1 MASKSEVFASRW
13 GMMLAMLGMAVG
25 TGNIW
30 RFPRIVARNGGGS
43 FLVAWVVFLLLWSI
57 PLILVE
63 FSLGKATRSGTVGA
77 FGRLIGKKFAWM
89 GAWVGWCATA
99 IMFYYSVVMGWC
111 IRHLAAT
118 LTGAIP
124 GSTPDAFWNSFAA
137 SPQALLTHAV
147 AIGLGVMVV
156 ARGVRGI
163 ERVASV
169 LIPSLIVLVVVLAVR
184 AITLPGA
191 VAGLNFLFTPQWG
204 ELLDYRVWLEALTQN
219 AWDTGAGWGLILTY
233 AVYMRRNEDTSLN
246 AFTLGFGNN
255 SMSLLAGI
263 MVICTAFALAPDAAQ
278 QLRGVG
284 NEGLTFIWLP
294 ELFSTMPG
302 GRFFMAIFFL
312 ALIFAAWT
320 SLISMIELATR
331 VLVDAGA
338 PRGRAI
344 WWVGIVGFLA
354 GVPSALSMGFF
365 ANQDTVW
372 SIGLMLS
379 GFFFAFAV
387 MKFGVRR
394 FRQELINHPGSD
406 LNVGRWW
413 EWAIVLCSVE
423 AVVLMAW
430 WFFQAW
436 GEGWRSA
443 FNPFSAFS
451 IGTVLLQW
459 GLVLVVLW
467 LINPWLARRTGMT
480 EEAAELETGAL
491 EGGAAR

>member
-1 MASKSEVFASRW
+1 
-13 GMMLAMLGMAVG
+13 MLGMAVG

-77 FGRLIGKKFAWM
+77 FGKAIGRKFAWM
-89 GAWVGWCATA
+89 GTWVGWCAAA

-111 IRHLAAT
+111 IRHFVAALA
-118 LTGAIP
+118 GEIP
-124 GSTPDAFWNSFAA
+124 SAVPDAFWNSFAA
-137 SPQALLTHAV
+137 SPGALLTHAI
-147 AIGLGVMVV
+147 AMSLGVVVV

-163 ERVASV
+163 ERVASI
-169 LIPSLIVLVVVLAVR
+169 LIPSLVVLVIVLAVR

-191 VAGLNFLFTPQWG
+191 SAGLNFLFTPQWG
-204 ELLDYRVWLEALTQN
+204 QLLDYRVWLEALTQN

-278 QLRGVG
+278 QLEGLG

-294 ELFSTMPG
+294 QLFATMPA

-331 VLVDAGA
+331 VLVDAGVTRA
-338 PRGRAI
+338 RAI
-344 WWVGIVGFLA
+344 WMVGIVGFLA

-394 FRQELINHPGSD
+394 FRLELINHPGSD
-406 LNVGRWW
+406 LKVGRWW
-413 EWAIVLCSVE
+413 EWAIVLVAVE
-423 AVVLMAW
+423 AIVLMVW

-443 FNPFSAFS
+443 FNPYSAFS
-451 IGTVLLQW
+451 IGTVVLQW
-459 GLVLVVLW
+459 AIVLVVFW
-467 LINPWLARRTGMT
+467 LINPWLTKRSGVPD
-480 EEAAELETGAL
+480 L
-491 EGGAAR
+491 GGLGG

>member
-1 MASKSEVFASRW
+1 
-13 GMMLAMLGMAVG
+13 MMLAMLGMAVG

-43 FLVAWVVFLLLWSI
+43 FLIAWVVFLLLWSI

-77 FGRLIGKKFAWM
+77 FGKLIGKKFAWM
-89 GAWVGWCATA
+89 GTWVGWCATA

-137 SPQALLTHAV
+137 SPQALLTHAI
-147 AIGLGVMVV
+147 AIGLGVLVV

-169 LIPSLIVLVVVLAVR
+169 LIPSLVILVVVLAVR

-294 ELFSTMPG
+294 ELFGTMPG

-406 LNVGRWW
+406 LKVGRWW

-430 WFFQAW
+430 WFLQAW

-459 GLVLVVLW
+459 GLVLIVLW
-467 LINPWLARRTGMT
+467 LINPWLTRRTGVT
-480 EEAAELETGAL
+480 EEEAKLETGAL
-491 EGGAAR
+491 DA

>member
-1 MASKSEVFASRW
+1 VATF
-13 GMMLAMLGMAVG
+13 
-25 TGNIW
+25 TG
-30 RFPRIVARNGGGS
+30 
-43 FLVAWVVFLLLWSI
+43 
-57 PLILVE
+57 E
-63 FSLGKATRSGTVGA
+63 
-77 FGRLIGKKFAWM
+77 
-89 GAWVGWCATA
+89 
-99 IMFYYSVVMGWC
+99 
-111 IRHLAAT
+111 
-118 LTGAIP
+118 IP
-124 GSTPDAFWNSFAA
+124 GATPDAFWSGYAA
-137 SPQALLTHAV
+137 SPQAVLTHAV
-147 AIGLGVMVV
+147 AIGLGVAVV
-156 ARGVRGI
+156 AWGVRGI
-163 ERVASV
+163 EKVASV
-169 LIPSLIVLVVVLAVR
+169 LIPSLVILVVVLAVR

-191 VAGLNFLFTPQWG
+191 VDGLNFLFTPQWG
-204 ELLDYRVWLEALTQN
+204 QLLDYRVWLEALTQN

-255 SMSLLAGI
+255 SMSLLAAI

-278 QLRGVG
+278 QLQGVG

-294 ELFSTMPG
+294 QLFGTMAG
-302 GRFFMAIFFL
+302 GRFFMALFFL
-312 ALIFAAWT
+312 ALTFAAWT

-331 VLVDAGA
+331 VLVDAGM
-338 PRGRAI
+338 PRNRAI

-394 FRQELINHPGSD
+394 FRTELINHPGSD
-406 LNVGRWW
+406 LKVGRWW
-413 EWAIVLCSVE
+413 EWAIILCAVE

-443 FNPFSAFS
+443 FTPLSTFS

-459 GLVLVVLW
+459 AIVLAVLW
-467 LINPWLARRTGMT
+467 LVTPWLARRSG
-480 EEAAELETGAL
+480 APETGGGVDL
-491 EGGAAR
+491 EVEG

>member
-1 MASKSEVFASRW
+1 
-13 GMMLAMLGMAVG
+13 MMLAMLGMAVG

-77 FGRLIGKKFAWM
+77 FGKLIGKRFAWM

-111 IRHLAAT
+111 IRHLVAT
-118 LTGAIP
+118 LSGGIP
-124 GSTPDAFWNSFAA
+124 GATPDAFWNDYAA
-137 SPQALLTHAV
+137 APQALLTHAV
-147 AIGLGVMVV
+147 AISLGVMVV
-156 ARGVRGI
+156 AKGVRGI
-163 ERVASV
+163 EKVASI
-169 LIPSLIVLVVVLAVR
+169 LIPSLVVLVVVLAIR

-191 VAGLNFLFTPQWG
+191 AAGLNFLFTPDWG
-204 ELLDYRVWLEALTQN
+204 QLLDYRVWLEALTQN

-255 SMSLLAGI
+255 SMSLLAAI

-294 ELFSTMPG
+294 QLFGTMPA
-302 GRFFMAIFFL
+302 GRFFMALFFL

-331 VLVDAGA
+331 VLVDAGVS
-338 PRGRAI
+338 RGRGI

-365 ANQDTVW
+365 ANQDNVW

-394 FRQELINHPGSD
+394 FRTELINHPGSD
-406 LNVGRWW
+406 LKVGRWW

-423 AVVLMAW
+423 AVVLMVW

-436 GEGWRSA
+436 GEGWRAA
-443 FNPFSAFS
+443 FNPLSAFS

-459 GLVLVVLW
+459 GLVLIVLW
-467 LINPWLARRTGMT
+467 LINPWLTKRSGITD
-480 EEAAELETGAL
+480 EPAALETANSL
-491 EGGAAR
+491 D

>member
-1 MASKSEVFASRW
+1 
-13 GMMLAMLGMAVG
+13 MMLAMLGMAVG

-77 FGRLIGKKFAWM
+77 FGKLIGKKFAWM
-89 GAWVGWCATA
+89 GTWVGWCATA

-111 IRHLAAT
+111 IRHLVAT

-137 SPQALLTHAV
+137 SPGALLTHAV
-147 AIGLGVMVV
+147 AIALGVVVV

-169 LIPSLIVLVVVLAVR
+169 LIPSLVVLVIVLAVR

-191 VAGLNFLFTPQWG
+191 VAGLNFLFTPEWG
-204 ELLDYRVWLEALTQN
+204 QLLDYRVWLEALTQN

-278 QLRGVG
+278 QLQGVG

-294 ELFSTMPG
+294 ELFGTMPG
-302 GRFFMAIFFL
+302 GRFFMALFFL

-338 PRGRAI
+338 HRGRAI

-354 GVPSALSMGFF
+354 GIPSALALGFF

-372 SIGLMLS
+372 SIGLRLS

-394 FRQELINHPGSD
+394 FREELINHPGSD
-406 LNVGRWW
+406 LKIGRWW

-423 AVVLMAW
+423 AVVLMVW
-430 WFFQAW
+430 WFVQAW
-436 GEGWRSA
+436 GGDWRAA
-443 FNPFSAFS
+443 FNPISAFS
-451 IGTVLLQW
+451 LGTVLLQW
-459 GLVLVVLW
+459 GLVLIVIW
-467 LINPWLARRTGMT
+467 LINPWLARRTGVT
-480 EEAAELETGAL
+480 DEPADLETGAS
-491 EGGAAR
+491 EV

>member
-1 MASKSEVFASRW
+1 
-13 GMMLAMLGMAVG
+13 MMLAMLGMAVG

-77 FGRLIGKKFAWM
+77 FGKLIGKKFAWM
-89 GAWVGWCATA
+89 GTWVGWCATA

-111 IRHLAAT
+111 IRHLVAT

-137 SPQALLTHAV
+137 SPGALLTHAV
-147 AIGLGVMVV
+147 AIALGVVVV

-169 LIPSLIVLVVVLAVR
+169 LIPSLVVLVIVLAVR

-191 VAGLNFLFTPQWG
+191 VAGLNFLFTPEWG
-204 ELLDYRVWLEALTQN
+204 QLLDYRVWLEALTQN

-278 QLRGVG
+278 QLQGVG

-294 ELFSTMPG
+294 ELFGTMPG
-302 GRFFMAIFFL
+302 GRFFMALFFL

-338 PRGRAI
+338 HRGRAI

-354 GVPSALSMGFF
+354 GIPSALAMGFF

-394 FRQELINHPGSD
+394 FREELINHPGSD
-406 LNVGRWW
+406 LKIGRWW

-423 AVVLMAW
+423 AVVLMVW
-430 WFFQAW
+430 WFVQAW
-436 GEGWRSA
+436 GGDWRAA
-443 FNPFSAFS
+443 FNPISAFS
-451 IGTVLLQW
+451 LGTVLLQW
-459 GLVLVVLW
+459 GLVLIVIW
-467 LINPWLARRTGMT
+467 LINPWLARRTGVT
-480 EEAAELETGAL
+480 DEPADLETGAS
-491 EGGAAR
+491 EV

>member
-1 MASKSEVFASRW
+1 
-13 GMMLAMLGMAVG
+13 MMLAMLGMAVG

>member
-1 MASKSEVFASRW
+1 
-13 GMMLAMLGMAVG
+13 MMLAMLGMAVG

-30 RFPRIVARNGGGS
+30 RFPRIVAKNGGGS

-77 FGRLIGKKFAWM
+77 FGKLIGRRFAWM
-89 GAWVGWCATA
+89 GAWVGWCAAA

-111 IRHLAAT
+111 IRHLVAA
-118 LTGAIP
+118 LSGGIP
-124 GSTPDAFWNSFAA
+124 GATPDAFWSTYAA

-147 AIGLGVMVV
+147 AITLGVVVV

-163 ERVASV
+163 EKVASV
-169 LIPSLIVLVVVLAVR
+169 LIPSLVVLVVVLAIR

-191 VAGLNFLFTPQWG
+191 AAGLNFLFTPNWG
-204 ELLDYRVWLEALTQN
+204 QLLDYRVWLEALTQN

-278 QLRGVG
+278 QLRGVD

-294 ELFSTMPG
+294 QLFGTMPA
-302 GRFFMAIFFL
+302 GRFFMALFFL

-331 VLVDAGA
+331 VLVDAGVS
-338 PRGRAI
+338 RGRAI

-365 ANQDTVW
+365 GNQDTVW

-387 MKFGVRR
+387 MKFGVRK
-394 FRQELINHPGSD
+394 FRTELINHPGSD
-406 LNVGRWW
+406 LKVGRWW
-413 EWAIVLCSVE
+413 EWAIVLCAVE
-423 AVVLMAW
+423 AVVLMVW

-436 GEGWRSA
+436 GEGWRTA
-443 FNPFSAFS
+443 FNPVSAFS

-459 GLVLVVLW
+459 GLVLIVLW
-467 LINPWLARRTGMT
+467 LVNPWLTKRSGITD
-480 EEAAELETGAL
+480 EPAALETGSATD
-491 EGGAAR
+491 

>member
-1 MASKSEVFASRW
+1 
-13 GMMLAMLGMAVG
+13 MLGMAVG

-63 FSLGKATRSGTVGA
+63 FSMGKATRSGTVGA
-77 FGRLIGKKFAWM
+77 FGKLIGKKFAWM
-89 GAWVGWCATA
+89 GAWIGWCATA

-111 IRHLAAT
+111 IRHLVAT
-118 LTGAIP
+118 FTGEIP
-124 GSTPDAFWNSFAA
+124 GATPDAFWNSFAA
-137 SPQALLTHAV
+137 SPQAILTHAI
-147 AIGLGVMVV
+147 AIGLGVAVI
-156 ARGVRGI
+156 AWGVRGI
-163 ERVASV
+163 EKVASI
-169 LIPSLIVLVVVLAVR
+169 LIPSLVILVVVLAVR

-191 VAGLNFLFTPQWG
+191 VEGLNFLFTPQWG
-204 ELLDYRVWLEALTQN
+204 QLLDYRVWLEALTQN

-255 SMSLLAGI
+255 AMSLLAGI
-263 MVICTAFALAPDAAQ
+263 MVICTAFALAPVAAQ
-278 QLRGVG
+278 QLRGVD

-294 ELFSTMPG
+294 QLFGTMPG
-302 GRFFMAIFFL
+302 GRFFMALFFL
-312 ALIFAAWT
+312 ALTFAAWT
-320 SLISMIELATR
+320 SLIAMIELATR
-331 VLVDAGA
+331 VLVDAGM
-338 PRGRAI
+338 PRNRAI
-344 WWVGIVGFLA
+344 WWVGIVVFLA

-394 FRQELINHPGSD
+394 FRTELINHSGSD
-406 LNVGRWW
+406 LKVGRWW
-413 EWAIVLCSVE
+413 EWAIVLCAVE

-443 FNPFSAFS
+443 FSPLRTFS

-459 GLVLVVLW
+459 ALVLVVLW
-467 LINPWLARRTGMT
+467 LVNPWLARRSG
-480 EEAAELETGAL
+480 APETGGGVDL
-491 EGGAAR
+491 EIEGVIER

>member
-1 MASKSEVFASRW
+1 
-13 GMMLAMLGMAVG
+13 MLGMAVG

-30 RFPRIVARNGGGS
+30 RFPRIVAKNGGGS

-63 FSLGKATRSGTVGA
+63 FSLGKATRRGTVGA
-77 FGRLIGKKFAWM
+77 FGKLIGKKFAWM

-111 IRHLAAT
+111 IRHLVAT
-118 LTGAIP
+118 FTGELP
-124 GSTPDAFWNSFAA
+124 GATPDAFWSGFAA
-137 SPQALLTHAV
+137 SPQAVLTHGI
-147 AIGLGVMVV
+147 AIGLGVAVI
-156 ARGVRGI
+156 AWGVRGI
-163 ERVASV
+163 EKVASI
-169 LIPSLIVLVVVLAVR
+169 LIPSLVILVVVLAVR

-191 VAGLNFLFTPQWG
+191 AEGLNFLFTPQWG
-204 ELLDYRVWLEALTQN
+204 QLLDYRVWLEALTQN

-255 SMSLLAGI
+255 SMSLLAAI

-278 QLRGVG
+278 QLKGVG

-294 ELFSTMPG
+294 QLFGTMPG
-302 GRFFMAIFFL
+302 GRFFMALFFL
-312 ALIFAAWT
+312 ALTFAAWT
-320 SLISMIELATR
+320 SLIAMIELATR
-331 VLVDAGA
+331 VLVDAGM
-338 PRGRAI
+338 PRNRAI

-394 FRQELINHPGSD
+394 FRTELINHPGSD
-406 LNVGRWW
+406 LKVGRWW
-413 EWAIVLCSVE
+413 EWAIVLCAVE

-443 FNPFSAFS
+443 FTPLSTFS

-459 GLVLVVLW
+459 ALILVVLW
-467 LINPWLARRTGMT
+467 LVNPWLARRS
-480 EEAAELETGAL
+480 GAL
-491 EGGAAR
+491 EKGGGADLEIGEVAER

>member
-1 MASKSEVFASRW
+1 
-13 GMMLAMLGMAVG
+13 MLAMLGMAVG

-43 FLVAWVVFLLLWSI
+43 FLIAWVVFLLLWSI

-89 GAWVGWCATA
+89 GTWVGWCATA

-137 SPQALLTHAV
+137 SPQALLTHAI
-147 AIGLGVMVV
+147 AIGLGVLVV

-163 ERVASV
+163 EWVASV
-169 LIPSLIVLVVVLAVR
+169 LIPSLVILVIVLAVR

-204 ELLDYRVWLEALTQN
+204 ELLNYRVWLEALTQN

-255 SMSLLAGI
+255 SMSLLAGM

-278 QLRGVG
+278 QLKGVG

-294 ELFSTMPG
+294 ELFNTMPG

-338 PRGRAI
+338 PRSRAI

-394 FRQELINHPGSD
+394 FREELINHPGSD
-406 LNVGRWW
+406 LKVGRWW

-423 AVVLMAW
+423 AIVLMAW
-430 WFFQAW
+430 WFLQAW
-436 GEGWRSA
+436 GEGWRAA

-467 LINPWLARRTGMT
+467 LINPWLARRTGVT
-480 EEAAELETGAL
+480 DEVVQLETGAL
-491 EGGAAR
+491 EG

>member
-1 MASKSEVFASRW
+1 LASKTEVFASRW

-77 FGRLIGKKFAWM
+77 FGKLIGKKFAWM
-89 GAWVGWCATA
+89 GTWVGWCATA

-111 IRHLAAT
+111 IRHLVAT

-137 SPQALLTHAV
+137 SPGALLTHAV
-147 AIGLGVMVV
+147 AIALGVVVV

-169 LIPSLIVLVVVLAVR
+169 LIPSLVVLVIVLAVR

-191 VAGLNFLFTPQWG
+191 VAGLNFLFTPEWG
-204 ELLDYRVWLEALTQN
+204 QLLDYRVWLEALTQN

-278 QLRGVG
+278 QLQGVG

-294 ELFSTMPG
+294 ELFGTMPG
-302 GRFFMAIFFL
+302 GRFFMALFFL

-338 PRGRAI
+338 HRGRAI

-354 GVPSALSMGFF
+354 GIPSALAMGFF

-394 FRQELINHPGSD
+394 FREELINHPGSD
-406 LNVGRWW
+406 LKIGRWW

-423 AVVLMAW
+423 AVVLMVW
-430 WFFQAW
+430 WFVQAW
-436 GEGWRSA
+436 GGDWRAA
-443 FNPFSAFS
+443 FNPISAFS
-451 IGTVLLQW
+451 LGTVLLQW
-459 GLVLVVLW
+459 GLVLIVIW
-467 LINPWLARRTGMT
+467 LINPWLARRTGVT
-480 EEAAELETGAL
+480 DEPADLETGAS
-491 EGGAAR
+491 EV